1 MIKKLEEEKSKAHSD
16 NETAQIKI
24 DKFEAKIHKLSDD
37 LDRKTREFTLM
48 ENLKDQF
55 ERDNKN
61 LYSKNKKFED
71 DIRTYQAK
79 TKEYE
84 KKNNDLGR

>member
-1 MIKKLEEEKSKAHSD
+1 
-16 NETAQIKI
+16 
-24 DKFEAKIHKLSDD
+24 
-37 LDRKTREFTLM
+37 M